1 MRIQMHVH
9 GMGRLGSASLELH
22 QRNVKS
28 NFRWDLAGHQRLN
41 ALTQMAKILDGT
53 HSMRSI
59 MWALNAWH
67 VPMETFPNVFVKR
80 EDVDS
85 IRLVFKFLSRLRSHI
100 VHTGSARE
108 IAAKF
113 ENFSSARSLTVCRTP
128 SPIF

>member
-1 MRIQMHVH
+1 MKKPANAMRIQMHVH

-85 IRLVFKFLSRLRSHI
+85 MRLVFKLLSRWRSYI
-100 VHTGSARE
+100 ALFDGARE
-108 IAAKF
+108 IGTQF
-113 ENFSSARSLTVCRTP
+113 GNL
-128 SPIF
+128 